1 LIQVEQGMLT
11 PKTERDMVCVCHM
24 LELDSCNHVHGKQT
38 YMSIIVGLK
47 QKGHEQVIQVEQG
60 MLTPKIERDMVS
72 YARIRQLQPCP
83 WQTNL
88 HVHYCGSQT
97 EGPSIGDP
105 SRVQFPDNGEPRTY
119 ITQQFACT
127 SLVPVASSW
136 CQATTIVEI
145 PPQKF
150 QNTSIDQTPRA
161 RIDTPPQYKQGACL
175 IMALTF

>member
-1 LIQVEQGMLT
+1 
-11 PKTERDMVCVCHM
+11 
-24 LELDSCNHVHGKQT
+24 
-38 YMSIIVGLK
+38 
-47 QKGHEQVIQVEQG
+47 
-60 MLTPKIERDMVS
+60 MVS
-72 YARIRQLQPCP
+72 YARIRQLQSCP
-83 WQTNL
+83 WQTHL

-119 ITQQFACT
+119 IIQQFACT

-150 QNTSIDQTPRA
+150 QNTSIDLHRMQQKNSFQSTLITYLLVKKLIKHKCSKFSQTWHFWALLTYEPLRA
-161 RIDTPPQYKQGACL
+161 RIDTPPQYKQWACL
-175 IMALTF
+175 IIALPF